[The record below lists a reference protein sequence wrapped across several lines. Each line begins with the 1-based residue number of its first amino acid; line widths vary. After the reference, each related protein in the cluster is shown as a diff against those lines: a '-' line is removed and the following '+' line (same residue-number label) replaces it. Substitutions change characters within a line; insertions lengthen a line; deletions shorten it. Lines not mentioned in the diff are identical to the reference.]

1 MFSLRNSENEWVPE
15 SRRAG
20 NGTVGKQH
28 HAAKK
33 DIKKAAPGRYQA
45 RRDAFCIFLGFQRLL
60 YTTDA
65 AVGGDCGGLWGWGVS

>member
-1 MFSLRNSENEWVPE
+1 MFSLRNAENEWVPE

-20 NGTVGKQH
+20 NGTVGKRH

-45 RRDAFCIFLGFQRLL
+45 RRDAFCILLVFHKYAGGFLSITEAPQ
-60 YTTDA
+60 
-65 AVGGDCGGLWGWGVS
+65 SP